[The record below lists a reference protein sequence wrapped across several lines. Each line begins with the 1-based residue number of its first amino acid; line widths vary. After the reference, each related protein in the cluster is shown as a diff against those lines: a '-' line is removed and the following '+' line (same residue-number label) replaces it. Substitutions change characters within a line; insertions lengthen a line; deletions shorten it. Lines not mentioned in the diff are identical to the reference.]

1 MNKNRFSPL
10 FTKRLLRDSLVF
22 DCLGKTFSL
31 GVVTHRGAAV
41 SDEAAGT
48 AMFPQKKRCGLC
60 SCSPHRKSFQGI
72 FLFQSCHRLF
82 DSAERFD
89 DVLVAGGVAHAEAF
103 GRTEGIAADGCHVSH
118 FK

>member
-1 MNKNRFSPL
+1 MNKGEQERNKNSFSPL

-48 AMFPQKKRCGLC
+48 AKFFYKKRCGLR
-60 SCSPHRKSFQGI
+60 SCSPHRKSFRGDGFI
-72 FLFQSCHRLF
+72 SV
-82 DSAERFD
+82 
-89 DVLVAGGVAHAEAF
+89 VLPPL
-103 GRTEGIAADGCHVSH
+103 
-118 FK
+118 

>member
-41 SDEAAGT
+41 SDEAGT
-48 AMFPQKKRCGLC
+48 AMFPKKNGAGCAHAVRTVKVFGGYSYFSRATASLIL
-60 SCSPHRKSFQGI
+60 R
-72 FLFQSCHRLF
+72 
-82 DSAERFD
+82 SASTMFSS
-89 DVLVAGGVAHAEAF
+89 LVA
-103 GRTEGIAADGCHVSH
+103 
-118 FK
+118 